1 MSETATDRRGRRG
14 GGRDAR
20 RQARA
25 TSAATSLPYITRN
38 LEPFDILS
46 DETAEIIE
54 NNAET
59 ILEEIG
65 IDFRDD
71 PEALTILR
79 DVVCHISKEFN
90 STYFC
95 FMSLKFLQLFVELV
109 LPDSGLLLFCELFL
123 FVSYNVF
130 SL

>member
-1 MSETATDRRGRRG
+1 MTESSTVERRGRRG

-20 RQARA
+20 RAARA
-25 TSAATSLPYITRN
+25 SGNQGPIAPFITRQIA
-38 LEPFDILS
+38 PVDILNNEAS
-46 DETAEIIE
+46 EIIE

-79 DVVCHISKEFN
+79 EVGCDVQGERVHFPRGLARKLC
-90 STYFC
+90 STA
-95 FMSLKFLQLFVELV
+95 
-109 LPDSGLLLFCELFL
+109 PSGYEPIET
-123 FVSYNVF
+123 VVDWPSGVA
-130 SL
+130 

>member
-1 MSETATDRRGRRG
+1 MSETATDRRGRRS

-79 DVVCHISKEFN
+79 DVGCDVQGERVHLSLIHI
-90 STYFC
+90 
-95 FMSLKFLQLFVELV
+95 
-109 LPDSGLLLFCELFL
+109 
-123 FVSYNVF
+123 
-130 SL
+130 